1 MNRKILLSVFLLI
14 IALSGNSQFVLKPLN
29 YQVSG
34 DYYSPYYYSIVNED
48 QVWLGT
54 KHNSISGAD
63 TYTYAVHTTD
73 GGDTWIFDSIPVPG
87 QPNICNVS
95 AVDASTVFYV
105 FVDNWSNGS
114 IWKTTDGGTT
124 WIQKTTNQF
133 QGGFADFYHAF
144 NASEGIAVGDPNCGY
159 FEIYTT
165 ADGGDSWARTDSSDI
180 PAPLPGEMGLTDGFS
195 SFGDNIWFASNIGR
209 CFKSTDHG
217 HQWTVSTVAEINGQ
231 CDVAFSGL
239 QYGVFFDYGP
249 PGTKI
254 FYRTADGGT
263 TWTADSLSDKDMV
276 GHMSSV
282 GGFDGGFV
290 IATYNPTTYLTRVYF
305 TPDFFTNIVVLDS
318 NLLAVPMGLSFRDA
332 TTGWLCGGGW
342 DTNAIFKYTG
352 ILTSIFNAAN
362 APEKLSIVPNPSS
375 ADAIVKLPGSHNTKS
390 LQLRV
395 IDMSG
400 KELEKQYIVSS
411 TGWTRLNASKYM
423 NGFYLVE
430 IRSGNQCI
438 ASEKWIVSH

>member
-1 MNRKILLSVFLLI
+1 MKRKILLSVFLLI
-14 IALSGNSQFVLKPLN
+14 VALSGNSQFVTKPLN

-34 DYYSPYYYSIVNED
+34 DYYSPYYYSIVDED

-54 KHNSISGAD
+54 KHNSISGAN

-105 FVDNWSNGS
+105 FVDNWYNGS
-114 IWKTTDGGTT
+114 VWKTTDGGAT
-124 WIQKTTNQF
+124 WTQKTTNQF

-144 NASEGIAVGDPNCGY
+144 NAGEGVAVGDPNGGY

-165 ADGGDSWARTDSSDI
+165 ADGGDSWSRTGSSDI
-180 PAPLPGEMGLTDGFS
+180 PAPRPGEMGLTDGFS
-195 SFGDNIWFASNIGR
+195 SVGDNIWFASNMGR
-209 CFKSTDHG
+209 CFKSTDQG
-217 HQWTVSTVAEINGQ
+217 HQWTVSAVAEIYGQ
-231 CDVAFSGL
+231 FDVAFSSL

-254 FYRTADGGT
+254 FYKTADGGT
-263 TWTADSLSDKDMV
+263 TWTADSLSDNDMI

-290 IATYNPTTYLTRVYF
+290 IATYNPTTYLTNVYF
-305 TPDFFTNIVVLDS
+305 TPDFFANIVVLDS
-318 NLLAVPMGLSFRDA
+318 NLWAVPMGLSFKDA
-332 TTGWLCGGGW
+332 TTGWLCGGGR

-362 APEKLSIVPNPSS
+362 APEKLSIMPNPSS
-375 ADAIVKLPGSHNTKS
+375 ADAIVKLPGSLDSKA

-395 IDMSG
+395 VDMSG
-400 KELEKQYIVSS
+400 KELEKQCIVSS
-411 TGWTRLNASKYM
+411 TGWTKLNGSGYA
-423 NGFYLVE
+423 NGVYIVQ
-430 IRSGNQCI
+430 IITGDQVI
-438 ASEKWIVSH
+438 ASERWVVYH